1 MSLTLTGGFHLVPP
15 GKPLYTGVE
24 AKEFSVSKKLRQLQI
39 EFCYHFHLAVKRKL
53 HAGTEEKMV
62 TRILRLSR
70 KVRLKW
76 WNEVWCRVSSFDV
89 SATFGKIWKELG
101 KIGMKLGIVSL
112 QTGHQW
118 LLVLAR
124 DSVKVNWWTW
134 MRKVVRR
141 KGWIC
146 SRGVTVAKEYF
157 TWKEFLKKF
166 HDIESKRIKCW
177 KLIHT

>member
-1 MSLTLTGGFHLVPP
+1 MPCLFYVSYTDRWIPP
-15 GKPLYTGVE
+15 SATWKAPLHWGR
-24 AKEFSVSKKLRQLQI
+24 SKRIFKYQKSWDSSRLR
-39 EFCYHFHLAVKRKL
+39 FCYHFHLAVKRKATCWHWGENGL
-53 HAGTEEKMV
+53 G
-62 TRILRLSR
+62 ILRLSR

-124 DSVKVNWWTW
+124 DSVRWTDEHEWGKWWGR
-134 MRKVVRR
+134 MDM
-141 KGWIC
+141 
-146 SRGVTVAKEYF
+146 F
-157 TWKEFLKKF
+157 
-166 HDIESKRIKCW
+166 
-177 KLIHT
+177 